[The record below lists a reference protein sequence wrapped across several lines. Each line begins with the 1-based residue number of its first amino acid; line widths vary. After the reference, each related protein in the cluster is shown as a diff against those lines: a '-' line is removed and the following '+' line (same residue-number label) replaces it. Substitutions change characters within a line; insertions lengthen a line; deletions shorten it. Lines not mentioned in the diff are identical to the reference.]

1 MAGSSKAG
9 GAAMAGGERFQAR
22 VAAWYAA
29 RILLQTPAI
38 GQEFDLPATS
48 IADYWFCWLRNN
60 DPSRADQLLRNLLR
74 ETRSLNSTKLRSH
87 CGEWLATLWFSQGEV
102 WAEDTLISA
111 IASIRDNT
119 DELEGALRAT
129 VNELLP
135 RPPKEPILAEQ
146 RQRALDF
153 LVRLLSEA
161 NQAIQ
166 TYSAELAAVPLS
178 ERPNEVLAWGRK
190 VTQLFDYVA
199 REFHF
204 CAEEHVKQWAT
215 AQSTET
221 ETQVTVWWESVE
233 RILDALLAMPYP
245 GFVFSVI
252 QGLEHLVNLDIQRS
266 VYWMRKATLASVPA
280 GLANESLA
288 ADRTIEILRRILAE
302 HKTSLA
308 KEDEL
313 RSDFVQ
319 ILEAY
324 LQVGWPKAV
333 QLAVQIDSIFR
344 F

>member
-178 ERPNEVLAWGRK
+178 ERPNEVPAWG
-190 VTQLFDYVA
+190 
-199 REFHF
+199 
-204 CAEEHVKQWAT
+204 
-215 AQSTET
+215 S
-221 ETQVTVWWESVE
+221 
-233 RILDALLAMPYP
+233 
-245 GFVFSVI
+245 
-252 QGLEHLVNLDIQRS
+252 QG
-266 VYWMRKATLASVPA
+266 Y
-280 GLANESLA
+280 
-288 ADRTIEILRRILAE
+288 
-302 HKTSLA
+302 
-308 KEDEL
+308 
-313 RSDFVQ
+313 
-319 ILEAY
+319 
-324 LQVGWPKAV
+324 
-333 QLAVQIDSIFR
+333 SIV
-344 F
+344 